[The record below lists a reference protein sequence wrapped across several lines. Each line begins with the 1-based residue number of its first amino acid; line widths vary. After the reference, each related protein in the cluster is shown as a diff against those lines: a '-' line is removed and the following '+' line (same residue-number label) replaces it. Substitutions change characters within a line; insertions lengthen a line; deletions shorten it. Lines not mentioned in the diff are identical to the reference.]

1 MIKKLNAVV
10 GLICILCLCGHF
22 CTMAYSLATGW
33 YDYNI
38 CKSLAWATGITVSI
52 HVALVIIIFF
62 FLHDG
67 SRITEKRKNARV
79 IVQRV
84 SGILMIVFLHFHVKD
99 YGFIVAGDPLI
110 VSEKVRIII
119 MEAIF
124 FAAVFSHIATSFSSA
139 LLTLGAITKEK
150 TYNRINIAV
159 KIICG
164 AGFVTIMILMI
175 RFVSS
180 FLPS

>member
-1 MIKKLNAVV
+1 MIKKLNAIV

-22 CTMAYSLATGW
+22 GTMAYSLATGW

-38 CKSLAWATGITVSI
+38 CKSLAWATAITVSV
-52 HVALVIIIFF
+52 HVVLVIIIFL

-67 SRITEKRKNARV
+67 SKITQKKMNARV

-84 SGILMIVFLHFHVKD
+84 SGIVMIVFLFFHVKN
-99 YGFIVAGDPLI
+99 YGFIVSGDPLI
-110 VSEKVRIII
+110 ISEKIRIII

-124 FAAVFSHIATSFSSA
+124 FWAVFSHISSSFSSA
-139 LLTLGAITKEK
+139 LLSLGAITREK

-164 AGFVTIMILMI
+164 ACFITIMILMI
-175 RFVSS
+175 RFVG
-180 FLPS
+180 FY